1 MVMHEILVDGLVGIA
16 SGDNPRLIE
25 NKLQGYLS

>member
-1 MVMHEILVDGLVGIA
+1 MLADAFAGIA

-25 NKLQGYLS
+25 ERMNIYLM